1 MRKKV
6 ISLLIIAIII
16 IATITICYTVKA
28 NKSSLVA
35 QNENNGSIKIEEE
48 NKKIANTIENKEI
61 YSKSYTDEEYKNLP
75 INYTSAS
82 YVYDTSSP
90 EKATG
95 VADYSFVAKIKGVIR
110 TEYRNPAPAVHDGV
124 EVTVY
129 NPYTVY
135 DVEIIENIKG
145 ELDKSKNIEV
155 VLHGGVSEDGK
166 SCTFLEGLDFFNVG
180 EYYILL
186 PYTATDGRLGI
197 SNRTSIV
204 SLGKLSETEAKSI
217 DSIDKL
223 AIYNTDTKE
232 NGRNSYTDTIK
243 TYINA
248 EKNPIVPEDKKR
260 VKSQIYDV
268 EVSNLPEPIPLKVV
282 TREDLNRA
290 DQCQRMNEENII
302 IEYDRETGKTREIN
316 MGDFKQSLVEAN
328 TLGNMNSAQVEQ

>member
-6 ISLLIIAIII
+6 ISLLIIVIII
-16 IATITICYTVKA
+16 IATITICYAVKA

-35 QNENNGSIKIEEE
+35 QNENSGSIKIEEE

-82 YVYDTSSP
+82 YAYDTSSP

-110 TEYRNPAPAVHDGV
+110 TEYRNPTPAVHDGV

-129 NPYTVY
+129 DPYTVY

-155 VLHGGVSEDGK
+155 VLHGGVNEDGN
-166 SCTFLEGLDFFNVG
+166 SCTFLEGLDFLNVG

-204 SLGKLSETEAKSI
+204 SLGNLSETEAKSI
-217 DSIDKL
+217 DSIDTL
-223 AIYNTDTKE
+223 TIYNTDTKE

-248 EKNPIVPEDKKR
+248 EKNSIVPEDKEL

-268 EVSNLPEPIPLKVV
+268 EVSN
-282 TREDLNRA
+282 
-290 DQCQRMNEENII
+290 
-302 IEYDRETGKTREIN
+302 
-316 MGDFKQSLVEAN
+316 
-328 TLGNMNSAQVEQ
+328 

>member
-6 ISLLIIAIII
+6 IILLIIAITII
-16 IATITICYTVKA
+16 IATITICYTIRES
-28 NKSSLVA
+28 KSSLVA
-35 QNENNGSIKIEEE
+35 GNDNAGKIKTEE

-61 YSKSYTDEEYKNLP
+61 YSKNYTDEEYKNLP

-82 YVYDTSSP
+82 YAYDTSSP

-129 NPYTVY
+129 DPYTVY

-145 ELDKSKNIEV
+145 ELDKSKNIEL

-166 SCTFLEGLDFFNVG
+166 SCSFLEGLDFLNVG

-204 SLGKLSETEAKSI
+204 SLGNLSETEANLINTVETLST
-217 DSIDKL
+217 
-223 AIYNTDTKE
+223 YNTDTKE
-232 NGRNSYTDTIK
+232 NSRNSYTDTIK
-243 TYINA
+243 AYINA
-248 EKNPIVPEDKKR
+248 EKNSVVPEGKEL
-260 VKSQIYDV
+260 VKSQIYDA
-268 EVSNLPEPIPLKVV
+268 EVNK
-282 TREDLNRA
+282 
-290 DQCQRMNEENII
+290 
-302 IEYDRETGKTREIN
+302 
-316 MGDFKQSLVEAN
+316 
-328 TLGNMNSAQVEQ
+328 